1 MRAKVLLLLMLL
13 LLLSGC
19 GKKTPDPL
27 LGEWYPYAENT
38 DRAVYLFREDG
49 TGEKHIY
56 SDRNSIQYD
65 VLPMAYTRGAD
76 TLAVT
81 FSDGRIHIYAYT
93 LTEDCLT
100 LKEGEMFGKWRPAVK
115 QDHISSREM
124 GIQFWIILAGTMGVL
139 FLQHLIMPYDFR
151 YRPSPDQMPERF
163 TGSFSQGQLVQF
175 LLQSIGMPLIYEL
188 EVVMVDR
195 LELPQQVCVAVGV
208 ALVVL
213 WGVGPRKLAR
223 RMDGW

>member
-1 MRAKVLLLLMLL
+1 MRPKLLSLLVLLV
-13 LLLSGC
+13 LLSGC
-19 GKKTPDPL
+19 GKQMPDAL
-27 LGEWYPYAENT
+27 TGEWYPYAENT

-56 SDRNSIQYD
+56 TDRNSIQYD
-65 VLPMAYTRGAD
+65 VLPLAHTRGAD
-76 TLAVT
+76 TLAIT
-81 FSDGRIHIYAYT
+81 LSDGSVHVYAYT
-93 LTEDCLT
+93 LTEDCLI
-100 LKEGEMFGKWRPAVK
+100 LKDGEKLEKWRPGAQ

-139 FLQHLIMPYDFR
+139 LIQHLIMPYDFR

-163 TGSFSQGQLVQF
+163 AGTFSQGQLVQF

-188 EVVMVDR
+188 EVVMVDW
-195 LELPQQVCVAVGV
+195 LELPRPVCVAVGV
-208 ALVVL
+208 ALILL
-213 WGVGPRKLAR
+213 WGVVPRKLAR